1 MITTKSNIDLIE
13 VMQNDVIRVR
23 VKTSVISND
32 AQIAESFEHRVV
44 APGDDYSAEDA
55 KVQAI
60 CDAVHTAD
68 VVTAYQAEQARIA
81 AAQTNVAQPE

>member
-1 MITTKSNIDLIE
+1 MITTKSNVDLIE

-32 AQIAESFEHRVV
+32 VQIAESFEHRVI
-44 APGDDYSAEDA
+44 APGVDYSLEDA

-60 CDAVHTAD
+60 CAATHTAD
-68 VVTAYQAEQARIA
+68 AVAGYK
-81 AAQTNVAQPE
+81 AAQTNVAQPA